1 MDVNRL
7 PDTVTRSMHDYWMLF
22 LFEGVAFVVLG
33 CVGTIGNRNSVNCQF
48 GRDLIPG
55 LAFSRKWS
63 HRPCDNFLGA
73 THTWI
78 LVVSRVCLARD
89 SCGAV
94 LIAHRS
100 KDLY

>member
-48 GRDLIPG
+48 GRDPISG
-55 LAFSRKWS
+55 LAFYRKWGY
-63 HRPCDNFLGA
+63 RPRDNFLGA
-73 THTWI
+73 TPTWI

-89 SCGAV
+89 SCRCRLNRAQ
-94 LIAHRS
+94 I
-100 KDLY
+100 